1 MKLGTFHRGSGPHLT
16 FLHGF
21 TQTKES
27 WIPVIDAL
35 PQRFAFD
42 LIDAP
47 GHGESSNGQRTLTE
61 SGDDVA
67 ESMSAGVLIGYS
79 MGARIALHTALQHP
93 EKVNALVL
101 VSGTAGID
109 SDDERASRRSSDEAL
124 ADRITEVGVSAFIEE
139 WLSNPMFQGL
149 ARELADIPSR
159 CSNTAKGLG
168 DSLRFAGTGTQE
180 PLWGNLQN
188 INIPVLLIVGEND
201 EKFTQIAHRM
211 HSLLPQCELHVV
223 KGVGHTCHLEDINVF
238 TEILQRWLLGVQGN
252 R

>member
-1 MKLGTFHRGSGPHLT
+1 MKLGTFTRGTGPHLT
-16 FLHGF
+16 FIHGF

-35 PQRFAFD
+35 PQQFAFD

-47 GHGESSNGQRTLTE
+47 GHGESSNGQRTLSET
-61 SGDDVA
+61 GGDVA
-67 ESMSAGVLIGYS
+67 ESMTPGVLIGYS

-93 EKVNALVL
+93 EKVTALVL

-109 SDDERASRRSSDEAL
+109 SVEERASRRSSDESL
-124 ADRITEVGVSAFIEE
+124 ANRISEIGVSAFIDE

-149 ARELADIPSR
+149 SREFADIPSR
-159 CSNTAKGLG
+159 CSNTAEGLG

-180 PLWGNLQN
+180 PLWDHLHKL
-188 INIPVLLIVGEND
+188 NIPVLLIVGEND
-201 EKFTQIAHRM
+201 QKFTELGNRM
-211 HSLLPQCELHVV
+211 SDLLPDCELHVI
-223 KGVGHTCHLEDINVF
+223 KGVGHTCHLEDINTF
-238 TEILQRWLLGVQGN
+238 TVILQRWLLSIQGD

>member
-1 MKLGTFHRGSGPHLT
+1 MKLGILSRGAGLNLT

-35 PQRFAFD
+35 PQEFSFH

-47 GHGESSNGQRTLTE
+47 GHGDSHDGKRTLIE
-61 SGDDVA
+61 AGNDVA
-67 ESMSAGVLIGYS
+67 ESMPSGVLVGYS

-93 EKVNALVL
+93 EKVTALVL

-109 SDDERASRRSSDEAL
+109 SVEERESRRTSDESL
-124 ADRITEVGVSAFIEE
+124 ANKIADIGVPAFIDE

-149 ARELADIPSR
+149 SRELADIQSR
-159 CSNTAKGLG
+159 CSNSAEGLG

-180 PLWGNLQN
+180 TLWNQLHLL
-188 INIPVLLIVGEND
+188 NIPVLLVVGEND
-201 EKFTQIAHRM
+201 KKFSELGNRM
-211 HSLLPQCELHVV
+211 SSLLPQCELHVM
-223 KGVGHTCHLEDINVF
+223 KNVGHTCHLEDVSTF
-238 TEILQRWLLGVQGN
+238 AAILQQWLLRVQSN